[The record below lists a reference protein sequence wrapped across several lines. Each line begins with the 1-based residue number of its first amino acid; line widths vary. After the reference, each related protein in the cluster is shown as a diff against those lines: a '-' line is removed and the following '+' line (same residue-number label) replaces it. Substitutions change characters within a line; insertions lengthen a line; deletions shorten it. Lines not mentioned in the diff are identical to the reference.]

1 MYTPYQTDL
10 LRKSRMPC
18 YYSQPVTDV
27 NAIHTNKRTH
37 THTLFPLSP
46 FTFNTIPRFSS
57 AQNDSHANN
66 CFHSIPSFWIDQKWR
81 HFLIYDCRFSGWT
94 SGSECLAPSLSSPVP
109 FLSSQASVK
118 KKNQSTINKAII
130 FFPKV
135 FFEFTSQAL
144 YRHDR
149 NICDGTMLWVV
160 LKQTNMVKGLI
171 KFCIVS
177 T

>member
-1 MYTPYQTDL
+1 
-10 LRKSRMPC
+10 MPC

-66 CFHSIPSFWIDQKWR
+66 CFSFYSFFLNRSKMASLPDLRLPFFGVNFRFWVSRTFSLISCSFSFFPSFCAEEKSIDYQQSY
-81 HFLIYDCRFSGWT
+81 HF
-94 SGSECLAPSLSSPVP
+94 
-109 FLSSQASVK
+109 
-118 KKNQSTINKAII
+118 

-149 NICDGTMLWVV
+149 NICGGKMLWVV
-160 LKQTNMVKGLI
+160 LKQTNMDKGLI

>member
-1 MYTPYQTDL
+1 MLMQFTQTSA
-10 LRKSRMPC
+10 R
-18 YYSQPVTDV
+18 
-27 NAIHTNKRTH
+27 IHT
-37 THTLFPLSP
+37 LS
-46 FTFNTIPRFSS
+46 F
-57 AQNDSHANN
+57 
-66 CFHSIPSFWIDQKWR
+66 
-81 HFLIYDCRFSGWT
+81 
-94 SGSECLAPSLSSPVP
+94 P
-109 FLSSQASVK
+109 FLHLLSTQSLASRRHKMIPTPITVFILFLLFESI
-118 KKNQSTINKAII
+118 KNGVTSWFTIAVFRGELPVLSVSHLLSHLLFLFFLPKLLWRRKINRLSTKLSF

-160 LKQTNMVKGLI
+160 LKQTNMDKGLI